1 MPSLETVVCGLRI
14 LFVLALGFGIFPVA
28 GMAGVAQ
35 AKGTGLIFVSNEK
48 GNTITVLDGK
58 TNVVLRTIE
67 TCRRP
72 RGMHFSKDLMLFYVE
87 CGLTIR
93 L

>member
-1 MPSLETVVCGLRI
+1 MASIGTVVYGLRI
-14 LFVLALGFGIFPVA
+14 LFVLCLSFGILPVA
-28 GMAGVAQ
+28 GAVQ

-58 TNVVLRTIE
+58 MNVVLRTIE

-87 CGLTIR
+87 CGLMIR